1 MVTVFQSVPS
11 VVRLPPTTS
20 QVWQGPG
27 GATASLPS
35 SLVSPAVSNPP
46 PPPPPPPPPSPH
58 SANIFIG
65 SPSLEPEESVV
76 SVINNDDAGLN
87 GESRNTKVGAIKQW
101 KNY

>member
-1 MVTVFQSVPS
+1 MFQSVPA
-11 VVRLPPTTS
+11 VVRLPPTSS
-20 QVWQGPG
+20 QVWQAPG

-46 PPPPPPPPPSPH
+46 PPPPLPPPSPH

-76 SVINNDDAGLN
+76 SVINNDDARLN
-87 GESRNTKVGAIKQW
+87 GESRNTKVGAIKQ
-101 KNY
+101 